1 MIRVSD
7 SSDEEAEVSVQ
18 AFIHPDVG
26 SEAKCLGFM
35 SSFYGNPEY
44 KGTCV
49 IPPYGNGLFL
59 NDTQEKDN
67 IDSQVWTVRPI
78 DDAVGTFALI
88 ASNKPA
94 VCLRYLGVKDCSMQ
108 AELVQ
113 KDAEE
118 STDYV
123 AWKLVRRYDL
133 APVVSPPPPP
143 APAPLSP
150 PVSPPTPPSP
160 QTSPMSIPGPTI
172 SAPSSTS
179 SGYVNVV
186 VNALGGNAGCSVSS
200 IVITAMASSVGSL
213 AETVEVSASRP
224 GLSSEG
230 VSVPLKYAGYNFID
244 AVGKCSNGDVTERS
258 NGLSV
263 FYSGGPAPRVAES
276 VLFSLKY
283 IGSNIAFDSFDP
295 DDEKRVCANINTVQ
309 PGGKCSILSV
319 LPGSAVVTGTVT
331 YPSAQEASSLV
342 QQLTTVPPPY
352 TLKEGPWSFGSVTDV
367 ETLAAESDPAPP
379 TPRVPDPPTGVTMT
393 PYNDDCPVG
402 GLDVS
407 FTPPVD
413 RTGIL
418 GYTVTCKGPY
428 ITAPAARRALLATAP
443 LAATVVTIGSST
455 NSARVTP
462 LSPQANYVC
471 DVQSLT
477 VDQKSTVA
485 TSASSV
491 MTGCT
496 PPVFKILGVNQGGM
510 LFYNPD
516 INSPTAG
523 SSWVALGTQY
533 RTDAC
538 SLSGTN
544 GAAIFVGTNKVYSS
558 DNPGVSASWIA
569 TDQTGTSVSIGDNKQ
584 ALFQGTGSNIF
595 YTNDLVAANV
605 VTTSGSG
612 SGLQMSLSGTR
623 AVGAGTSSVQYMS
636 DVTTASFDGTISL
649 PAGVTNPVSWVSL
662 SGNAAVVAKGSSLYY
677 TEDVTVQSIAWVT
690 VTPMPTDA
698 EFSGDII
705 SAGLS
710 GYQIIFTVD
719 NGKYLSGNNIF
730 LAPDIRNPVWSHP
743 NGHLDCISMSS

>member
-18 AFIHPDVG
+18 AFIHPDVE
-26 SEAKCLGFM
+26 SEAKCLGFI

-44 KGTCV
+44 RGTCV

-59 NDTQEKDN
+59 NDTQEEDY
-67 IDSQVWTVRPI
+67 IDSEVWTVRPI
-78 DDAVGTFALI
+78 DNAVGTFALI

-118 STDYV
+118 SSDYV

-143 APAPLSP
+143 APAPLLP
-150 PVSPPTPPSP
+150 PVSPPAPPSP
-160 QTSPMSIPGPTI
+160 QTAPVSIPGPTI

-179 SGYVNVV
+179 SGYVDVV

-200 IVITAMASSVGSL
+200 IVITAIASSVGSL

-230 VSVPLKYAGYNFID
+230 ILVPLKYAGYNSIN

-263 FYSGGPAPRVAES
+263 FYSGGPAPRVADS

-283 IGSNIAFDSFDP
+283 IGPAFSSFGP
-295 DDEKRVCANINTVQ
+295 DDENRVCANIDAVQ
-309 PGGKCSILSV
+309 PGGRCNILSV

-331 YPSAQEASSLV
+331 YPSAQQASSLV
-342 QQLTTVPPPY
+342 QQLKSVPPPSS
-352 TLKEGPWSFGSVTDV
+352 LKDGPWTFGSVTDV
-367 ETLAAESDPAPP
+367 ETLAAESDPVPP

-393 PYNDDCPVG
+393 PYDGECPVG

-428 ITAPAARRALLATAP
+428 STAPVARRALLAPAP
-443 LAATVVTIGSST
+443 LAATVVKIGSST
-455 NSARVTP
+455 NSVRVTP
-462 LSPQANYVC
+462 LSPQADYVC

-496 PPVFKILGVNQGGM
+496 PPVFKILGVNQNGD

-523 SSWVALGTQY
+523 SSWVSLGSPY

-544 GAAIFVGTNKVYSS
+544 GAAISTGTNTIRSS
-558 DNPGVSASWIA
+558 SNPGVSSSWI
-569 TDQTGTSVSIGDNKQ
+569 TTNQTGTSVSIGDNKQ

-595 YTNDLVAANV
+595 YTNDLVTATV
-605 VTTSGSG
+605 VTRSGSG
-612 SGLQMSLSGTR
+612 SGLQISLSGTSALGR
-623 AVGAGTSSVQYMS
+623 ASSSVSYMS
-636 DVTTASFDGTISL
+636 DVTTVTFDGTISL
-649 PAGVTNPVSWVSL
+649 PTGVTNPVSWVSL

-677 TEDVTVQSIAWVT
+677 TEDVTAQSIAWET

-698 EFSGDII
+698 DFSGNII
-705 SAGLS
+705 SASLS
-710 GYQIIFTVD
+710 GYQIILTVD
-719 NGKYLSGNNIF
+719 NSSANNIF

-743 NGHLDCISMSS
+743 YGQLDCISMSS